1 MMEIAAAMVRVAF
14 EGRTDV
20 KALRIKDVAA
30 KIGLGHSTI
39 YRLVAQ
45 GAFPKPF
52 EIVPKRNA
60 WHEEDIDAWLAER
73 AGRHQP
79 APATNTTSAPAALLL
94 DGDTLAELARQIAT
108 RLAPH
113 ALWDMSEV
121 AAYLHQT
128 EEHARQWI
136 VSQDEFPPRIR
147 IPSAKRAERVR
158 FLWRAKDVI
167 AWAESHV
174 E

>member
-1 MMEIAAAMVRVAF
+1 M
-14 EGRTDV
+14 

-30 KIGLGHSTI
+30 KIGLGQSTI

-52 EIVPKRNA
+52 EIMPKRNA
-60 WHEEDIDAWLAER
+60 WHEEDIDGWLAER
-73 AGRHQP
+73 AGRDQP
-79 APATNTTSAPAALLL
+79 APVVNMAPAAAAPLSL
-94 DGDTLAELARQIAT
+94 DSETLAELARQIAT

-147 IPSAKRAERVR
+147 IPSAKRAEKVR

-174 E
+174 EP

>member
-1 MMEIAAAMVRVAF
+1 MNVLRIAQVAEKVGLGRSTLYRMIAAG
-14 EGRTDV
+14 E
-20 KALRIKDVAA
+20 
-30 KIGLGHSTI
+30 
-39 YRLVAQ
+39 
-45 GAFPKPF
+45 FPKPIKITSGSNGWL
-52 EIVPKRNA
+52 ED
-60 WHEEDIDAWLAER
+60 DIDGWLAER
-73 AGRHQP
+73 AGRGQP
-79 APATNTTSAPAALLL
+79 EPVVNMAPAVAVPLSL
-94 DGDTLAELARQIAT
+94 DSETLAELARQIAT

-147 IPSAKRAERVR
+147 IPSAKRAGRVR

-174 E
+174 EP

>member
-1 MMEIAAAMVRVAF
+1 M
-14 EGRTDV
+14 

-30 KIGLGHSTI
+30 KIGLGQSTI

-79 APATNTTSAPAALLL
+79 VPATNTTPAPAALLL
-94 DGDTLAELARQIAT
+94 DGDTLAELARQIAQQ
-108 RLAPH
+108 LAPY
-113 ALWDMSEV
+113 ALWDLSEV
-121 AAYLHQT
+121 AKYLHRSEQHT
-128 EEHARQWI
+128 RQWVI
-136 VSQDEFPPRIR
+136 TQGGFPRPIR
-147 IPSAKRAERVR
+147 IPSGRSSTERTPP
-158 FLWRAKDVI
+158 LWRAKDVI

-174 E
+174 EP

>member
-1 MMEIAAAMVRVAF
+1 M
-14 EGRTDV
+14 

-30 KIGLGHSTI
+30 KIGLGQSTI

-52 EIVPKRNA
+52 EIMPKRNA
-60 WHEEDIDAWLAER
+60 WHEEDIDAWLADR

-79 APATNTTSAPAALLL
+79 APVVNMEPAAAAPLSL
-94 DGDTLAELARQIAT
+94 DSETLAELARHIAM

-147 IPSAKRAERVR
+147 IPSAKLAERVR

>member
-1 MMEIAAAMVRVAF
+1 M
-14 EGRTDV
+14 

-30 KIGLGHSTI
+30 KIGLGQSTI

-45 GAFPKPF
+45 GTFPKPF
-52 EIVPKRNA
+52 EIMPKRNA

-73 AGRHQP
+73 AGRDQHAP
-79 APATNTTSAPAALLL
+79 VINMAPAVAAPLSL
-94 DGDTLAELARQIAT
+94 DSETLAELARQIAA

-174 E
+174 EHS